1 VRIDA
6 HLHVYPDR
14 AAGRADIAGYPIVEY
29 GEKDGV
35 RRSARDGD
43 PADAIAALDAAG
55 LDAACVLQSFEL
67 PGNPWPA
74 GPRDGGRWPLTDP
87 PHGEHADALRASNA
101 FVGSLHDVDPRLLPF
116 VSVHPGV
123 LSARACGAHVAEL
136 ADAGR
141 ARGLKLHTIGQR
153 IHPADPAMWPT
164 YAALSERGLPLVA
177 HCGPDR
183 HGAGLSTPAAFAS
196 VAAAFPD
203 LKLVLAH
210 LGGGAWR
217 DTGAFA
223 AAHPGVRFD
232 LSEVVSWTGS
242 TLGPTGP
249 HLSALIRAIGAE
261 RVLLG
266 SDFPWYEPADV
277 IAAVEELPGLT
288 TEERALILGANAAAL
303 LGLD

>member
-1 VRIDA
+1 VRVDA
-6 HLHVYPDR
+6 HLHVYPTR
-14 AAGRADIAGYPIVEY
+14 AAGRAEIAGYPIVEY
-29 GEKDGV
+29 GAKEGV

-43 PADAIAALDAAG
+43 PADASAALDAAG
-55 LDAACVLQSFEL
+55 LDAAWVLQSFEL
-67 PGNPWPA
+67 PGNPWPP
-74 GPRDGGRWPLTDP
+74 GGRQHGRWPLEDP
-87 PHGEHADALRASNA
+87 PHAAFADALRASNA
-101 FVGSLHDVDPRLLPF
+101 FVGSLGDADPRLLPF

-123 LSARACGAHVAEL
+123 LSARACGEHVAQL

-153 IHPADPAMWPT
+153 IHPGDPAMWPT

-183 HGAGLSTPAAFAS
+183 HGAGLSTPAAFAP
-196 VAAAFPD
+196 VARAFPD

-210 LGGGAWR
+210 LGGGDWR
-217 DTGAFA
+217 DTAAFA

-232 LSEVVSWTGS
+232 LSEIVSWTGS
-242 TLGPTGP
+242 TLGPTGAQ
-249 HLSALIRAIGAE
+249 LTALIEAIGAE

-277 IAAVEELPGLT
+277 IAALHELPGLGD
-288 TEERALILGANAAAL
+288 EQRALILGANAAAL
-303 LGLD
+303 HG